1 MFAFSMITPLALFT
15 APLDL
20 HAQWLWLLP
29 PLVLGIAIVYKALKI
44 EDLKRLP
51 GEAVRLTL
59 YIHLF
64 MALVAAALWALVE
77 GVERL

>member
-1 MFAFSMITPLALFT
+1 MCASILLTLALFLG
-15 APLDL
+15 PLDL

-44 EDLKRLP
+44 DDLSKLA
-51 GEAVRLTL
+51 GEAMRLTVYL
-59 YIHLF
+59 HLLAAF
-64 MALVAAALWALVE
+64 VAVLLWAMVE